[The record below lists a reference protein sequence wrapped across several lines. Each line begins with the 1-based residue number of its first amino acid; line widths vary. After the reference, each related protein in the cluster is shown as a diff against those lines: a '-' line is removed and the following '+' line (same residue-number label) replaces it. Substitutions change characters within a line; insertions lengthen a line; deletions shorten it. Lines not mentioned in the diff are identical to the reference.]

1 MSGSNRHIE
10 VGVFVP
16 PHHSNTENVAL
27 AMRRDLALAEWLDEL
42 GYAEL
47 WMGEHHSG
55 GMQIYGSPEM
65 FIAAA
70 AERTRRIRLG
80 AGVISLPYH
89 NPFMVADR
97 IVQLDNQTQ
106 GRAMFGFGPGALASD
121 AHMMGIPVAKS
132 RDRLAQG
139 IEVIIRLLDGET
151 ITETTDWYT
160 LKDARLHITPFSH
173 PRPPLAV
180 ASLKT
185 PTGAITAG
193 RYNMELLCANAAGAN
208 DALKFAT
215 QAAAEQGRTYDR
227 SRLRVVG
234 SFHLAET
241 REEARRLAQHG
252 MSEYFDYGNIM
263 RPPNPNGAP
272 SAGDPIEQVLAMRGG
287 VIGTPDEAIGA
298 LEKLWDLTG
307 GFGCLLLQGTNW
319 MDFEAT
325 KRSYELF
332 MRYVLPAFT
341 GRNKSRADS
350 FEWMQNNAVMFSN
363 IRDEAAAKAMGPA
376 KPAPTVAAK
385 AKAKSESTA

>member
-1 MSGSNRHIE
+1 MTRDRHIE

-16 PHHSNTENVAL
+16 PHHSNAENVAL
-27 AMRRDLALAEWLDEL
+27 AMRRDLALTEWLDEL

-70 AERTRRIRLG
+70 AERTKRIRLG

-121 AHMMGIPVAKS
+121 AHMLDIPVSKS
-132 RDRLAQG
+132 RDRLAQS
-139 IEVIIRLLDGET
+139 IEVIVRLLDGET
-151 ITETTDWYT
+151 VTETTDWYS
-160 LKDARLHITPFSH
+160 LKDARLHITPYSH

-193 RYNMELLCANAAGAN
+193 KYDMELLCANAAGAKS
-208 DALKFAT
+208 ALAT
-215 QAAAEQGRTYDR
+215 AAKAAAEQGRTYDR

-252 MSEYFDYGNIM
+252 MGEYIDYSNIM
-263 RPPNPNGAP
+263 RPASPNDKP

-287 VIGTPDEAIGA
+287 IIGTPDEAIVA
-298 LEKLWDLTG
+298 LEKLWEQTG

-341 GRNKSRADS
+341 GQNRSRAAA
-350 FEWMQNNAVMFSN
+350 FQWMQDNAVMFSN
-363 IRDEAAAKAMGPA
+363 IRDEAAAKAMDQGKTAGSVTPIGT
-376 KPAPTVAAK
+376 KPNAA
-385 AKAKSESTA
+385 E

>member
-1 MSGSNRHIE
+1 MRDRHIE

-16 PHHSNTENVAL
+16 PHHSNQENVAL

-42 GYAEL
+42 GYSEFWL
-47 WMGEHHSG
+47 GEHHSG
-55 GMQIYGSPEM
+55 GMQIYGSPEL

-70 AERTRRIRLG
+70 AERTHRIRLG

-121 AHMMGIPVAKS
+121 AHMLGIPVAQS
-132 RDRLAQG
+132 RDRLAQS
-139 IEVIIRLLDGET
+139 IDVIVRLLDGET
-151 ITETTDWYT
+151 VTETTDWYK
-160 LKDARLHITPFSH
+160 LKDARLHLTPFSH
-173 PRPPLAV
+173 PRPSLAV

-185 PTGAITAG
+185 PTGAMTAG
-193 RYNMELLCANAAGAN
+193 RHDMELLCANAAGAKE
-208 DALKFAT
+208 ALKIAAK
-215 QAAAEQGRTYDR
+215 AAAEHGRTYDR

-241 REEARRLAQHG
+241 REEARRLVQHG
-252 MSEYFDYGNIM
+252 TSEYIDYSNIM
-263 RPPNPNGAP
+263 RPPTPGDRT
-272 SAGDPIEQVLAMRGG
+272 SAGDPIEQILSMRGG
-287 VIGTPDEAIGA
+287 VIGTPDDAIVA

-341 GRNKSRADS
+341 GQNRSRAS
-350 FEWMQNNAVMFSN
+350 AFQWMQDNAVMFSN
-363 IRDEAAAKAMGPA
+363 IRDEAAAKAMNQPNKTTPA
-376 KPAPTVAAK
+376 GGKEPSVA
-385 AKAKSESTA
+385 

>member
-1 MSGSNRHIE
+1 MTRHRHIQ

-70 AERTRRIRLG
+70 AERTQRIRLG

-121 AHMMGIPVAKS
+121 AHMLGIPVAKS

-139 IEVIIRLLDGET
+139 IEVIVRLLDGET
-151 ITETTDWYT
+151 VTETTDWYS
-160 LKDARLHITPFSH
+160 LKDARLHLTPFSH

-185 PTGAITAG
+185 PTGAMTAG
-193 RYNMELLCANAAGAN
+193 RYDMELLCANAAGAK
-208 DALKFAT
+208 DALKVASE
-215 QAAAEQGRTYDR
+215 AARGQGRSYDR

-241 REEARRLAQHG
+241 REEARRLVQHG
-252 MSEYFDYGNIM
+252 TAEYVDYSNIM
-263 RPPNPNGAP
+263 RPPTPHDKP
-272 SAGDPIEQVLAMRGG
+272 SAGDPIEAILAMRGG
-287 VIGTPDEAIGA
+287 VIGTPDDAIAA
-298 LEKLWDLTG
+298 LEKLWEQTG

-341 GRNKSRADS
+341 GQNNSRADA
-350 FEWMQNNAVMFSN
+350 FRWMQDNAVMFSN
-363 IRDEAAAKAMGPA
+363 IRDEAAAKAMNSGSKA
-376 KPAPTVAAK
+376 NEVKPNAA
-385 AKAKSESTA
+385 E

>member
-1 MSGSNRHIE
+1 MSEQSRHIQ

-16 PHHSNTENVAL
+16 PHHSNKENVAM

-42 GYAEL
+42 GYAEFWL
-47 WMGEHHSG
+47 GEHHSG

-70 AERTRRIRLG
+70 AERTHRIRLG

-97 IVQLDNQTQ
+97 IAQLDNQTQ

-121 AHMMGIPVAKS
+121 AHMLDIPVSKS
-132 RDRLAQG
+132 RERLAQG
-139 IEVIIRLLDGET
+139 IDVIIRLLDGET
-151 ITETTDWYT
+151 VTEATDWYS
-160 LKDARLHITPFSH
+160 LRDARVHLAPFTQ

-185 PTGAITAG
+185 PTGAMMAG
-193 RYNMELLCANAAGAN
+193 RYDMELLCANAGGAN
-208 DALKFAT
+208 EALKVASK
-215 QAAAEQGRTYDR
+215 AAAERGRVYDR

-252 MSEYFDYGNIM
+252 TTEYGDYSNIL
-263 RPPNPNGAP
+263 RPPSANASG
-272 SAGDPIEQVLAMRGG
+272 SAGDPIEQILAMRGG
-287 VIGTPDEAIGA
+287 VIGTPDEAIIA
-298 LEKLWDLTG
+298 LNKLWDLTG

-332 MRYVLPAFT
+332 MRYVLPEFT
-341 GRNKSRADS
+341 GQNQRRAAS
-350 FEWMQNNAVMFSN
+350 FRWMKDNAQMFSD
-363 IRDEAAAKAMGPA
+363 IRDDAAAQAM
-376 KPAPTVAAK
+376 KPNPK
-385 AKAKSESTA
+385 STAAA